1 MRRDQLDHIPGEIL
15 RQLVAGRLQIAVT
28 HVTLTH
34 LLVCPACWADY
45 RALLRGQRASPIPRG
60 DLLLSGWGRDDHLDF
75 ETLRA
80 LVDLR
85 VKEARKERS
94 RHGKDEPS
102 GSADWWVMEHLA
114 QCRLC
119 QWAVDDLVKFVT
131 AQREVAPDQASKG
144 VSTNQ
149 PRRRATLSIH
159 LRIGKRG
166 WAGGARW
173 FFLPVGVGIL
183 LLLGELRLA

>member
-1 MRRDQLDHIPGEIL
+1 MKRDQLDHIPREIL
-15 RQLVAGRLQIAVT
+15 RQLVAGRLQIPVT

-34 LLVCPACWADY
+34 LLACPACWTDC
-45 RALLRGQRASPIPRG
+45 RALLRGLRATPLPRG
-60 DLLLSGWGRDDHLDF
+60 DSLLSGWGREDHLNF
-75 ETLRA
+75 ETLRT
-80 LVDLR
+80 LVDLQ
-85 VKEARKERS
+85 VKEARKERT

-102 GSADWWVMEHLA
+102 GSADWWAMEHLT

-144 VSTNQ
+144 IPANQ
-149 PRRRATLSIH
+149 PRGRAAMGIH

-166 WAGGARW
+166 WATGSRW
-173 FFLPVGVGIL
+173 FLLP
-183 LLLGELRLA
+183 